1 MGDHFCLF
9 QNTVFE
15 INSGVL
21 VRIFD
26 SQRVTKNANWVLI
39 RIKILHHFFVLM
51 PYGDTPFGFF
61 CACVLGWIA
70 RIYLYF
76 GKTENLKSP
85 HSEGLKS
92 VKIPQILR
100 LAILGNTGIYQ
111 VVSALFA
118 AYFLKNLSFFLF
130 LQWVQ
135 RRILFCEPSSF
146 EYFLW
151 QSKSDKTIRDFCFQH
166 RCTPENRYCGVTD
179 CYLMI
184 DSKKTAIFAE
194 MFFVFSNQFF

>member
-1 MGDHFCLF
+1 
-9 QNTVFE
+9 
-15 INSGVL
+15 
-21 VRIFD
+21 
-26 SQRVTKNANWVLI
+26 
-39 RIKILHHFFVLM
+39 M

-61 CACVLGWIA
+61 CACIRGWIA

-85 HSEGLKS
+85 YSEGQKS

-100 LAILGNTGIYQ
+100 LAILGDTGIYQ

-118 AYFLKNLSFFLF
+118 EHFLKNLFFFLF

-151 QSKSDKTIRDFCFQH
+151 QSKSYKVIRDFCFHH
-166 RCTPENRYCGVTD
+166 RCTPENRYCGVTA
-179 CYLMI
+179 LPML
-184 DSKKTAIFAE
+184 AE
-194 MFFVFSNQFF
+194 GCSIQNYPDADILSRQAVARSVLFDWYRSCKEFPEAA